1 MWNRLL
7 QSFIYWLCRLFFSL
21 FQLLFCFISCS
32 FLSVKR
38 SDTWWITQN
47 LLSTK
52 RQTQKWSIQ
61 QLQTEDTSFRELVET
76 KSRAERRADLGSAW
90 CVNRKLFA
98 ISKLMMS
105 LWGSQLH
112 AFFLKCPKFNLT
124 PFNIVSSSR
133 NNCGNIRTLLQQK
146 LFKTLVRIKIIWA
159 ACDEC
164 WSLVSRSLLL
174 TLSHELGLFH
184 AARCLEAAG
193 GDAGSAQT
201 GRATYCCHGSGSV
214 RRSYKHQH
222 KDTKTRLRQKERKE
236 ERERNKELIFFKH
249 FLLPEW

>member
-1 MWNRLL
+1 MCKQETVCHLKADDVTVR
-7 QSFIYWLCRLFFSL
+7 FTALCISL
-21 FQLLFCFISCS
+21 C
-32 FLSVKR
+32 
-38 SDTWWITQN
+38 
-47 LLSTK
+47 
-52 RQTQKWSIQ
+52 
-61 QLQTEDTSFRELVET
+61 
-76 KSRAERRADLGSAW
+76 
-90 CVNRKLFA
+90 
-98 ISKLMMS
+98 
-105 LWGSQLH
+105 
-112 AFFLKCPKFNLT
+112 KCPKFYLT

-133 NNCGNIRTLLQQK
+133 NNCGNIQTLLQQK
-146 LFKTLVRIKIIWA
+146 LFKTLVRIKIIWT

-249 FLLPEW
+249 FLLPEWETGRLKVNYREQKKKSELWSVRNVLRNLRHEEHQLKSSQAAIGIHLPEEVTISLNPTSLFLTKSCFA